1 MKIITCCTTLVAI
14 IQLSLMRV
22 VESLLRDGLPARLTI
37 RPSPPS
43 STVPISP
50 LTTAPHPTRKWN
62 HGANNCLTT
71 NTRTIT
77 RSQRLYL
84 ATPNPRRKSGDSVY
98 GQGRGSV
105 LLGVVLLLNVW
116 IFSIPPYFRRVHW
129 CATPTC
135 IENHVACDNC
145 VTVSEWTAGIAEY
158 YRNGGGIEFD
168 FTIAP
173 ETKKFWDDALG
184 GKR

>member
-116 IFSIPPYFRRVHW
+116 IFSIPPTFAVFTGVPHPP
-129 CATPTC
+129 ALKTMLPVT
-135 IENHVACDNC
+135 
-145 VTVSEWTAGIAEY
+145 TVSLYQSGPQELQNIIEMEGELSLILPLLPRQ
-158 YRNGGGIEFD
+158 RNFGMM
-168 FTIAP
+168 P
-173 ETKKFWDDALG
+173 
-184 GKR
+184 